1 MNLRRARGVT
11 LAELLVTGVMT
22 GILSTSLGLIL
33 INFSRGAVKNVST
46 SDVQGDV
53 QGAVSYINTDL
64 RQARY
69 IYRQNDVVCPAD
81 VYCTA
86 WLRQGST
93 GFEAG
98 NDAIIEDKG
107 ASSNTGADISIANLV
122 NKTNAK
128 IELAFWIRSTK
139 STEPGCSPY
148 STIPQ
153 GEFLAVPSAKLNNA
167 PFDESS
173 PTGSSSICNLVAY
186 GTSGSVPAYK
196 FVVYY
201 TTTPTS
207 TFKGPRVLYRW
218 ESGPV
223 PIPFDDFGYSGSTS
237 ESSIPASSQSKNKS
251 LNAAA
256 VNVWVL
262 TPPVL
267 GAGAAVSD
275 YLATANSVRI
285 ANAPTNPQSVT
296 VSVQGS
302 VDIVQSDADAATKA
316 KTATQLLFSAT
327 TYARNICSPGVAC
340 PVDPQ

>member
-1 MNLRRARGVT
+1 MNLRRTRGIT
-11 LAELLVTGVMT
+11 LPELLVTGVMT
-22 GILSTSLGLIL
+22 GILSTSLGLML
-33 INFSRGAVKNVST
+33 VNFSRSAIKNVST

-69 IYRQNDVVCPAD
+69 IYRQNGVACPAN

-86 WLRQGST
+86 WLRQGSL

-98 NDAIIEDKG
+98 DIALITDAG
-107 ASSNTGADISIANLV
+107 ASGNSGSDISIDNLV

-139 STEPGCSPY
+139 STEPGCSPF
-148 STIPQ
+148 STLPQ
-153 GEFLAVPSAKLNNA
+153 GEFLAVPIAKLNNA
-167 PFDESS
+167 PFNESS
-173 PTGSSSICNLVAY
+173 ATGSSSICNLVAY
-186 GTSGSVPAYK
+186 GSASSVPAYK

-223 PIPFDDFGYSGSTS
+223 PIPFDDFGYSGSNIP
-237 ESSIPASSQSKNKS
+237 SSIPASSQSKNKS

-256 VNVWVL
+256 TNVWVL
-262 TPPVL
+262 TPPAL

-275 YLATANSVRI
+275 YLAAANSIRI
-285 ANAPTNPQSVT
+285 ANSPTNPQSVT

-302 VDIVQSDADAATKA
+302 ADNVQTDADAATKA